1 MSTGRYE
8 NIFKSHPYILLLDT
22 FVQEELL
29 ETKSLSRSMIHFTRG
44 HLPLNKYE
52 APEAFLVDHVDVG
65 IKGIQEL
72 MEGGVHGDHGANAT
86 VITMERNQE
95 RDSAIILFL
104 TIMVLH
110 AMVRRKISLGQK
122 MVLI

>member
-1 MSTGRYE
+1 MKTFL
-8 NIFKSHPYILLLDT
+8 NCIHIFCFYLDT

-29 ETKSLSRSMIHFTRG
+29 ETKLLSRSMIHFTRG
-44 HLPLNKYE
+44 HLLLNKYE

-95 RDSAIILFL
+95 RDSATILFL
-104 TIMVLH
+104 RIMVLH
-110 AMVRRKISLGQK
+110 AMVKRKISLGQK